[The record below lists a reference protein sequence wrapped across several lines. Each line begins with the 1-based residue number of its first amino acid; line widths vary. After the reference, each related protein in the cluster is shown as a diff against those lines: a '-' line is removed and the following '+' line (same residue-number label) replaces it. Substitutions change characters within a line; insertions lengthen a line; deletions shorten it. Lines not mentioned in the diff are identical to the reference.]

1 MFGISLNQI
10 GGDSLAQVLRHLQYA
25 DRESALL
32 PAGTK
37 GPAVQIGG
45 VCPLQIE
52 QMALIR
58 GITMTLTYSSYLK
71 IDELLTL
78 QQPLA
83 EQKAHDEML
92 FIIIHQAY
100 ELWFK
105 EILHELDH
113 LQTLLAGCEFP
124 RAQFPLKRV
133 LAVLK
138 VMIAQLEVLETM
150 LPLDF
155 LAFRNRLETASGFQ
169 SVQFRE
175 LEFSLGHKRRRIFEY
190 LPEGSD
196 ARQRLER
203 RYARPS
209 VWDALLAGLAQNG
222 YPVPE
227 AALDRD
233 VTQQIAPSLEVQAL
247 LIDIYA
253 GSPQLVYL
261 LELLLDLDQG
271 FQDWRYRH
279 VMMVERMIGQKY
291 GTGGSA
297 GVDYLKSTL
306 FKPFFPDLWAIRT
319 ELQNR

>member
-1 MFGISLNQI
+1 
-10 GGDSLAQVLRHLQYA
+10 
-25 DRESALL
+25 
-32 PAGTK
+32 
-37 GPAVQIGG
+37 
-45 VCPLQIE
+45 
-52 QMALIR
+52 MA
-58 GITMTLTYSSYLK
+58 LTYSSYLK
-71 IDELLTL
+71 IDELLAL

-83 EQKAHDEML
+83 DEKAHDEML

-105 EILHELDH
+105 EILHELDQ
-113 LQTLLAGCEFP
+113 LQALLSSCDFP
-124 RAQFPLKRV
+124 RAQFPLKRILTV
-133 LAVLK
+133 VK
-138 VMIAQLEVLETM
+138 VMIAQLDVLETM

-175 LEFSLGHKRRRIFEY
+175 LEFALGYKRRKIFEH
-190 LPEGSD
+190 LPDASQ
-196 ARQRLER
+196 ARQRLEKR
-203 RYARPS
+203 HADPT
-209 VWDALLAGLAQNG
+209 VWDALLAGLARSG

-227 AALDRD
+227 AALHRD
-233 VTQQIAPSLEVQAL
+233 VAEQLAPSTQVQAL
-247 LIDIYA
+247 LIDIYV

-261 LELLLDLDQG
+261 FELLLDLDQG

-279 VMMVERMIGQKY
+279 VKMVERMIGQKY